1 LFSFKNN
8 RTKGKTKTL
17 DWKSRIVRRTIAALT
32 FLILW
37 SLVAWAAAQALI
49 VRAPL
54 SRADV
59 IVVLGGSATYKE
71 RARLAAQLYHDGRA
85 PRVILTNDNQRGPW
99 STADQ
104 RNLFYY
110 ERALNEL
117 HALGV
122 PQESIEVLPQPVS
135 STYDE
140 AVLLRNYAE
149 ASGIHNILVVT
160 SAYHSRRALWTL
172 LHVFKDEEIEVGLE
186 PVTTGNQTPATA
198 TWWLY
203 PRGWVAIVG
212 EYLKIIYYRLRFSGL
227 IVNTTIPKIWMVT

>member
-1 LFSFKNN
+1 M
-8 RTKGKTKTL
+8 
-17 DWKSRIVRRTIAALT
+17 
-32 FLILW
+32 
-37 SLVAWAAAQALI
+37 AWATATALI

-71 RARLAAQLYHDGRA
+71 RAQLAAQLYHDRRA
-85 PRVILTNDNQRGPW
+85 PRIILTNDNQRGPW

-122 PQESIEVLPQPVS
+122 PEESIEILPQPVS

-140 AVLLRNYAE
+140 VVLLRSYAE
-149 ASGIHNILVVT
+149 ARGIHSILVVT

-172 LHVFKDEEIEVGLE
+172 LQVFKDKEIEIGLE
-186 PVTTGNQTPATA
+186 PVAAGNQTPATA

-203 PRGWVAIVG
+203 PHGWVTVVG
-212 EYLKIIYYRLRFSGL
+212 EYLKIIYYRLRFTGL
-227 IVNTTIPKIWMVT
+227 LLTLRSPMVCYW